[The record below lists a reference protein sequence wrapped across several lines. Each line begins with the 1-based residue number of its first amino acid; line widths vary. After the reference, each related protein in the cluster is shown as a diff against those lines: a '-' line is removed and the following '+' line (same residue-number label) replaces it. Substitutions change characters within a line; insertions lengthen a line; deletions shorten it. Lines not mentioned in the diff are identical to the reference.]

1 MEFGRCPT
9 GGQVVAGS
17 NPVSPTIGQRM
28 LLLTMGRVAAS
39 QLVDLIHITTEDDV
53 FEFTNS

>member
-1 MEFGRCPT
+1 
-9 GGQVVAGS
+9 
-17 NPVSPTIGQRM
+17 M

-39 QLVDLIHITTEDDV
+39 RLVDLIHITTEDDV